1 MLCDDVKRV
10 IYFFLDDSL
19 GDSKK
24 QHFEIHISNCP
35 DCTVRI
41 VIQRRLR
48 GFIRKRLAGLHAPE
62 NLRVRVVQSLRSN
75 Q

>member
-19 GDSKK
+19 GASKK
-24 QHFEIHISNCP
+24 QNFEIHISNCP
-35 DCTVRI
+35 DCSVRI

-48 GFIRKRLAGLHAPE
+48 GFFRKRLARLNAPD
-62 NLRVRVVQSLRSN
+62 NLRVRVAQSLRSD